1 MITISGVYRDP
12 SGVAVPHVKIT
23 AKSHL
28 NTADTFKQLT
38 VETMTDADGGYSLS
52 LLPEHYDVT
61 VMYSTGVVQKLGCM
75 LIEEGSPDGTLNDY
89 LRCADP
95 MLAQPPVYVE
105 IKRMSALAAG
115 SADLASSAI
124 ALTAQSA
131 KDAADAKDAASE
143 SAESARKDG
152 DRAEEYGVLSAGSA
166 DASRNAANESIKAR
180 DDARDYA
187 SQAESIAEAYFTF
200 KTVADGLAGTTPG
213 QFFRVP
219 GMMADGVAFYYYLN
233 DNGKAVQISQTAGAA
248 AVESAIETARSV
260 DSRTAGLNSI
270 FTRDG
275 KTIFGDP
282 RGRQSL
288 LIEKNGDKTLFG
300 KTKAYFVDIA
310 DRLLFGNTAQLS
322 ATGSSYKWGLM
333 GSNFR
338 VALGLRKDNRTVE
351 LHGIP
356 LTTQRGALPND
367 AAVTGDSISQFGLAA
382 SQPNAKGK
390 IYDPLVNAQCW
401 AAWAMLFTGGRFRY
415 AGTYATGGYTA
426 AQILATHIPRVIAAK
441 PTFCIV
447 LAGRNDVV
455 KRLDFEKVTRPALT
469 KIYSKLRR
477 AGIIPVVCS
486 MSAQS
491 GNTPDQDV
499 LRYKINAFNRAY
511 AAKYDLP
518 FVDLHAAT
526 TDPLTGEWKDGYNQV
541 RADGSLDPSH
551 PTPFG
556 AKAMGKTVA
565 ETMKGWV
572 APTTPRK
579 AISVTTPETSDNL
592 LANPLFIDHTDG
604 IPDGWV
610 IDSSGTFSVA
620 DDPDVLGNA
629 FVMSGRAGSVAMC
642 HRTLQVTAGQ
652 RYGFGIEAKIT
663 ASLSSWVSCYV
674 VAGSSTEDT
683 AETVYLAGLRNWK
696 ESTDGYGYFYYEF
709 TAPADASEVTVI
721 AKAQDGT
728 LSIAQ
733 GGVLNITEI

>member
-1 MITISGVYRDP
+1 MITISGTFLDP
-12 SGVAVPHVKIT
+12 GGIPVPGVKLR
-23 AKSHL
+23 L
-28 NTADTFKQLT
+28 NSKKNTRVTFKCLSVE
-38 VETMTDADGGYSLS
+38 VETNEGGEYSFVVVPDDYEVYATYRNGINQRLGFLRVEEGAADGS
-52 LLPEHYDVT
+52 
-61 VMYSTGVVQKLGCM
+61 
-75 LIEEGSPDGTLNDY
+75 LNDY
-89 LRCADP
+89 LIYADP
-95 MLAQPPVYVE
+95 ELARPPIYSD
-105 IKRMSALAAG
+105 IKKMANIAATAADVANSAVDVTKQAAATAITASVAAVDGARSASESERNSLEYSGMAADSAEASVAAAG
-115 SADLASSAI
+115 S
-124 ALTAQSA
+124 
-131 KDAADAKDAASE
+131 
-143 SAESARKDG
+143 SAE
-152 DRAEEYGVLSAGSA
+152 
-166 DASRNAANESIKAR
+166 AR
-180 DDARDYA
+180 DMARDYA
-187 SQAESIAEAYFTF
+187 SQAQSISEAYFTF

-219 GMMADGVAFYYYLN
+219 GMMAEGVAFYYYLN
-233 DNGKAVQISQTAGAA
+233 DDGKAVQVSQTAGAA
-248 AVESAIETARSV
+248 AVESAIETARRV

-270 FTRDG
+270 FNSDG
-275 KTIFGDP
+275 KVIFGDP

-300 KTKAYFVDIA
+300 KTKAYFVHIA
-310 DRLLFGNTAQLS
+310 DRLLFGNMAQLS
-322 ATGSSYKWGLM
+322 AAGSSYKWGLM

-390 IYDPLVNAQCW
+390 IYGPLVNAQCW

-426 AQILATHIPRVIAAK
+426 AEILATHIPRVIAAK

-455 KRLDFEKVTRPALT
+455 KRLNFEQVTRPVLT

-491 GNTPDQDV
+491 FNTPDQDV

-511 AAKYDLP
+511 AAKYGLP

-526 TDPLTGEWKDGYNQV
+526 TDPLTGQWLPGYNQD
-541 RADGSLDPSH
+541 ASH
-551 PTPFG
+551 PWPVA
-556 AKAMGKTVA
+556 AKVMGKAVA
-565 ETMKGWV
+565 DAMNEWM

-610 IDSSGTFSVA
+610 IDSSGMFSVA

-642 HRTLQVTAGQ
+642 HRTLPVTAGR
-652 RYGFGIEAKIT
+652 RYGFGIDAKIT

-683 AETVYLAGLRNWK
+683 DETVYLAGLRNWK

-709 TAPADASEVTVI
+709 AVPDDATEITII

-728 LSIAQ
+728 LSVAQ
-733 GGVLNITEI
+733 GGVFNITEI